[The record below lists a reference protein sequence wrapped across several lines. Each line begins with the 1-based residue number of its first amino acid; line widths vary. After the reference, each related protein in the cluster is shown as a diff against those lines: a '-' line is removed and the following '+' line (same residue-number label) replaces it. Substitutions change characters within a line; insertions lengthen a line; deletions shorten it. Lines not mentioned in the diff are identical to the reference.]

1 MRKYRRAEIEKLAS
15 NLLEENGFRRAPI
28 DVEKLAHRLGY
39 DVVFEHLRNDV
50 SGTVLREDDGSI
62 TIGINTFHS
71 EVRQRF
77 SIAHEIGHATL
88 HVSNLKDKPIVDT
101 PARLLYRDG
110 LSSLGEDPLEIQ
122 ANQFAA
128 GLLMPRELVATVA
141 RRLVDQDRQI
151 TSNLLVERLATRFNV
166 STQAMR
172 YRLVTFGVLEPE

>member
-1 MRKYRRAEIEKLAS
+1 MKRYRRTQIEQIAAD
-15 NLLEENGFRRAPI
+15 LLEQYGIRRAPI
-28 DVEKLAHRLGY
+28 DVEKLAHKLGY

-50 SGTVLREDDGSI
+50 SGTVLRDDDGSI
-62 TIGINTFHS
+62 TIGINTFHP

-88 HVSNLKDKPIVDT
+88 HVSSLKDKPIVDT

-110 LSSLGEDPLEIQ
+110 LSGLGEDPLEIQ

-128 GLLMPRELVATVA
+128 GLLMPREMVAAVGQ
-141 RRLVDQDRQI
+141 RLVDQDRRI
-151 TSNLLVERLATRFNV
+151 TSNQLVERLAERFNV

-172 YRLVTFGVLEPE
+172 YRLVTFGVLEPD